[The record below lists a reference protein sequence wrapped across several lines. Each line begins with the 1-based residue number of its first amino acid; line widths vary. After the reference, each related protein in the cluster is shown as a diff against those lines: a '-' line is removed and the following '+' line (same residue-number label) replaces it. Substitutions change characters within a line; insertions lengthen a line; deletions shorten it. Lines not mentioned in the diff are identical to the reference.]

1 MDLFGEI
8 NLTGLASVILFYLL
22 ILGVGMWAAQKKSD
36 VEGISEEEETMLA
49 GRNIGMFV
57 GIFTMTA
64 TWVGGGYINGTAE
77 IVFTDGLIWC
87 QAPIGYALSLMLGG
101 IFFANKMRTK
111 GYVTM
116 LDPLQDQ
123 YGSRMGGLLFLP
135 ALCGE
140 VFWSAGILAALGAT
154 LAVILEVPLDPAV
167 IISALIAVLYTWI
180 GGLYAV
186 AYTDVVQLGCIAVGL
201 WICIPF
207 AWTHDAVAD
216 IQWSD
221 WTEAWVGDIG
231 GGWWNGLYLD
241 YFLLLTFGGI
251 PWQVYFQRV
260 LSSKSA
266 SKAELTSYI
275 AAFGCIIMAVPPVLI
290 GGIAKATKW
299 NETDYFLVHN
309 KTLPIPKDDTRMILP
324 MVLQYLTPGFVSFFG
339 LGAVSA
345 AVMSSADSSVLSA
358 SSMFARNVYKL
369 IFRQSA
375 SETEIMWVMRVA
387 IFAVGGM
394 ATFMA
399 LTIPTIYGLW
409 ALCSDLVY
417 VILFPQLL
425 MVVHFPKHCNTY
437 GSLAAYC
444 LGLVI
449 RVSGGE
455 ALVGLPPLIH
465 FPGFAEPTEEE
476 LIEAAEE
483 NRRPFGTQ
491 LFPFRTIAMILSM
504 ITLVTVSKGMVW
516 LFKSGRLTKEQDY
529 FRCIVNLDSDGSESP
544 AELERLHPV
553 PAPAYDEDGETIGM
567 TTNSDVKTYK
577 SVEEVKGKPQ
587 GPDSLRRNG
596 SGKKVDGTCGASVTS
611 PDESST
617 KTGAKL
623 RRGSTKGSIRE
634 RPPAIDP
641 IQDRPFKRKNSQP
654 KMRTQ
659 SSVIS
664 PEQDRPLKK
673 EKSFGERQTSVTSPG
688 DVTLEETPG
697 AAGNSTVKPPTVKMR
712 KIQPLRKG
720 DRKESLKQ
728 IKQTVKEG
736 VVEVKEVLKDA
747 VEHLPDGHRGSIA
760 SMAERPRYKLLEKQ
774 DKTKQ
779 TEL

>member
-1 MDLFGEI
+1 MDLFEEI
-8 NLTGLASVILFYLL
+8 NMTGLMSIIMFYLL
-22 ILGVGMWAAQKKSD
+22 ILGVGMWAARKKSN
-36 VEGISEEEETMLA
+36 VEGVSEEEETMLA

-77 IVFTDGLIWC
+77 IVYTSGLVWC
-87 QAPIGYALSLMLGG
+87 QAPFGYALSLMLGG

-116 LDPLQDQ
+116 LDPLQDK

-154 LAVILEVPLDPAV
+154 LAIILQMDLDTAV
-167 IISALIAVLYTWI
+167 IGSALIAVFYTWI

-186 AYTDVVQLGCIAVGL
+186 AYTDVVQLGCIFLGL

-207 AWTHDAVAD
+207 AWTHPAVAE
-216 IQWSD
+216 IEWSD
-221 WTEAWVGDIG
+221 WTETWVGEIG
-231 GGWWNGLYLD
+231 GGWWNWHYAD

-266 SKAELTSYI
+266 ATAELISYL

-290 GGIAKATKW
+290 GGIAKATNW

-324 MVLQYLTPGFVSFFG
+324 MVLQYLTPSFVSFFG

-369 IFRQSA
+369 IFRQNA
-375 SETEIMWVMRVA
+375 SESEIMWVMRVS

-425 MVVHFPKHCNTY
+425 MVVHFTDHCNTY
-437 GSLAAYC
+437 GSLFAYC
-444 LGLVI
+444 LGLII

-455 ALVGLPPLIH
+455 KLIGLPPLVH
-465 FPGFAEPTEEE
+465 FPGFQEPTPEE
-476 LIEAAEE
+476 IAEAVDE

-491 LFPFRTIAMILSM
+491 LFPFRTIAMMLSM
-504 ITLVTVSKGMVW
+504 ISLVSISKLMVW
-516 LFKSGRLTKEQDY
+516 LFKNNKLQKHHDI
-529 FRCIVNLDSDGSESP
+529 FKCIVNIPE
-544 AELERLHPV
+544 
-553 PAPAYDEDGETIGM
+553 DEAQVTEHEEGETIGM
-567 TTNSDVKTYK
+567 TTNADVKTYK
-577 SVEEVKGKPQ
+577 SVEEVNGRVSMNNGAELRKRKESLGKRQ
-587 GPDSLRRNG
+587 DSFVQDVERPLTKEDLRR
-596 SGKKVDGTCGASVTS
+596 
-611 PDESST
+611 
-617 KTGAKL
+617 
-623 RRGSTKGSIRE
+623 
-634 RPPAIDP
+634 
-641 IQDRPFKRKNSQP
+641 
-654 KMRTQ
+654 
-659 SSVIS
+659 
-664 PEQDRPLKK
+664 
-673 EKSFGERQTSVTSPG
+673 SFGSKQNSVDP
-688 DVTLEETPG
+688 DNVTLEEKPISAQAKPG
-697 AAGNSTVKPPTVKMR
+697 SVKMR
-712 KIQPLRKG
+712 KVQPLRKG
-720 DRKESLKQ
+720 DRRESLKQ
-728 IKQTVKEG
+728 IKQGIKEG
-736 VVEVKEVLKDA
+736 VQDVKEVVKDLK
-747 VEHLPDGHRGSIA
+747 EHLPDGHRGSIA
-760 SMAERPRYKLLEKQ
+760 SVTERPRYKLLDKQ
-774 DKTKQ
+774 TKQ

>member
-1 MDLFGEI
+1 MDLFGDM
-8 NLTGLASVILFYLL
+8 NMTGLASIIMFYLL
-22 ILGVGMWAAQKKSD
+22 ILGVGMWAARKKSN
-36 VEGISEEEETMLA
+36 VEGVSEEEETMLA

-77 IVFTDGLIWC
+77 IVYTDGLIWC
-87 QAPIGYALSLMLGG
+87 QAPFGYALSLMLGG

-116 LDPLQDQ
+116 LDPLQDA

-154 LAVILEVPLDPAV
+154 LAIILQMDLDTAV
-167 IISALIAVLYTWI
+167 IGSALIAVFYTWI

-186 AYTDVVQLGCIAVGL
+186 AYTDVVQLGCIFLGL
-201 WICIPF
+201 WVCIPF
-207 AWTHDAVAD
+207 AWTHPAVQE
-216 IQWSD
+216 IEMSD
-221 WTEAWVGDIG
+221 WTVEWVGEIG
-231 GGWWNGLYLD
+231 GGWWNWHYAD

-266 SKAELTSYI
+266 ATAELISYL

-290 GGIAKATKW
+290 GGIAKATRW

-324 MVLQYLTPGFVSFFG
+324 MVLQYLTPSFVSFFG

-369 IFRQSA
+369 IFRQGA

-394 ATFMA
+394 ATYMA

-425 MVVHFPKHCNTY
+425 MVVHFTEHCNTY
-437 GSLAAYC
+437 GSLFAYC
-444 LGLVI
+444 IGLVI

-455 ALVGLPPLIH
+455 KLIGLPPLIY
-465 FPGFAEPTEEE
+465 FPGFAEPSEEE
-476 LIEAAEE
+476 IEEAEEE

-491 LFPFRTIAMILSM
+491 LFPFRTMAMIISM
-504 ITLVTVSKGMVW
+504 ISLVSVSKLMTY
-516 LFKSGRLTKEQDY
+516 LFKNNKLQKHQDI
-529 FRCIVNLDSDGSESP
+529 FKCIVNIPE
-544 AELERLHPV
+544 
-553 PAPAYDEDGETIGM
+553 DETQVTEHEEGETIGM
-567 TTNSDVKTYK
+567 TTNTDVKTYK
-577 SVEEVKGKPQ
+577 SVEAVNGRVSINNGAELRKRKESLGKRQ
-587 GPDSLRRNG
+587 DSFIIPLEERPLTKEDLRR
-596 SGKKVDGTCGASVTS
+596 
-611 PDESST
+611 
-617 KTGAKL
+617 
-623 RRGSTKGSIRE
+623 
-634 RPPAIDP
+634 
-641 IQDRPFKRKNSQP
+641 
-654 KMRTQ
+654 
-659 SSVIS
+659 
-664 PEQDRPLKK
+664 
-673 EKSFGERQTSVTSPG
+673 SFGSKQNSVDPEA
-688 DVTLEETPG
+688 VTLEEKPVPG
-697 AAGNSTVKPPTVKMR
+697 QR
-712 KIQPLRKG
+712 KVQPLRKC

-728 IKQTVKEG
+728 IKAGIKEG
-736 VVEVKEVLKDA
+736 VKEAKEAVKDLT
-747 VEHLPDGHRGSIA
+747 EHLPDGHRGSIA
-760 SMAERPRYKLLEKQ
+760 SVTERPRYKLLDKQ
-774 DKTKQ
+774 DKLTKQ

>member
-8 NLTGLASVILFYLL
+8 NMTGLASVILFYLL

-77 IVFTDGLIWC
+77 IVFTSGLVWC

-154 LAVILEVPLDPAV
+154 LAVIIDMELNTAV
-167 IISALIAVLYTWI
+167 VSSALIAVFYTWI
-180 GGLYAV
+180 GGLYSV
-186 AYTDVVQLGCIAVGL
+186 AYTDVVQLGCIFVGL

-207 AWTHDAVAD
+207 AWTHEAVAD

-324 MVLQYLTPGFVSFFG
+324 MVLQYLTPSSVSFFG

-437 GSLAAYC
+437 GSLFAYC

-455 ALVGLPPLIH
+455 ALIGLPPLIH
-465 FPGFAEPTEEE
+465 FPGFAEPSEEE

-504 ITLVTVSKGMVW
+504 ISLVLVSKGMVW
-516 LFKSGRLTKEQDY
+516 LFKNGKLTKEQDY
-529 FRCIVNLDSDGSESP
+529 FRCIVNIDSDGSE
-544 AELERLHPV
+544 
-553 PAPAYDEDGETIGM
+553 APGYDEDGETIGM

-577 SVEEVKGKPQ
+577 SVEEVKGKLPQ
-587 GPDSLRRNG
+587 DSLRRNG
-596 SGKKVDGTCGASVTS
+596 SGKKVDGTRGASVTS
-611 PDESST
+611 PGDESSS
-617 KTGAKL
+617 KNGAKL
-623 RRGSTKGSIRE
+623 RRGSSAKSAGSIRE

-654 KMRTQ
+654 KLRTQ

-664 PEQDRPLKK
+664 PQDRPLKK
-673 EKSFGERQTSVTSPG
+673 EKSFGERKSSVTSPG

-697 AAGNSTVKPPTVKMR
+697 AASNSAVKPPTVKMR

>member
-1 MDLFGEI
+1 MDLFGDM
-8 NLTGLASVILFYLL
+8 NMTGLASIIMFYLL
-22 ILGVGMWAAQKKSD
+22 ILGVGMWAARKKSN
-36 VEGISEEEETMLA
+36 VEGVSEEEETMLA

-77 IVFTDGLIWC
+77 IVYTDGLVWC
-87 QAPIGYALSLMLGG
+87 QAPFGYALSLMLGG

-116 LDPLQDQ
+116 LDPLQDA

-154 LAVILEVPLDPAV
+154 LAIILQMDLDTAV
-167 IISALIAVLYTWI
+167 IGSALIAVFYTWI
-180 GGLYAV
+180 GGLYSV
-186 AYTDVVQLGCIAVGL
+186 AYTDVVQLSCIFLGL

-207 AWTHDAVAD
+207 AWTHPAVQD
-216 IQWSD
+216 IEMSD
-221 WTEAWVGDIG
+221 WTVEWVGEIG
-231 GGWWNGLYLD
+231 GGWWNWHYAD

-266 SKAELTSYI
+266 ATAELISYL

-290 GGIAKATKW
+290 GGIAKATRW
-299 NETDYFLVHN
+299 NETDYFLLYN

-324 MVLQYLTPGFVSFFG
+324 MVLQYLTPSFVSFFG

-369 IFRQSA
+369 IFRQGA
-375 SETEIMWVMRVA
+375 SETEIMWVMRVS

-394 ATFMA
+394 ATYMA

-425 MVVHFPKHCNTY
+425 MVVHFTEHCNTY
-437 GSLAAYC
+437 GSLFAYC

-455 ALVGLPPLIH
+455 KLMGLPPLVH
-465 FPGFAEPTEEE
+465 FPGFAEPTPEE
-476 LIEAAEE
+476 IEEASDES
-483 NRRPFGTQ
+483 RRPFGTQ
-491 LFPFRTIAMILSM
+491 LFPFRTMAMLLSM
-504 ITLVTVSKGMVW
+504 ISLVSVSKLMVW
-516 LFKSGRLTKEQDY
+516 LFKTNKLQKHHDI
-529 FRCIVNLDSDGSESP
+529 FKCIVNIPE
-544 AELERLHPV
+544 
-553 PAPAYDEDGETIGM
+553 DETQVTEQEEGETIGM
-567 TTNSDVKTYK
+567 TTNTDVKTYK
-577 SVEEVKGKPQ
+577 SVEEVNGRVSINNGAELRKRKESIGKQ
-587 GPDSLRRNG
+587 VVGRQDSFIRPLEERPLTKEDLRR
-596 SGKKVDGTCGASVTS
+596 
-611 PDESST
+611 
-617 KTGAKL
+617 
-623 RRGSTKGSIRE
+623 
-634 RPPAIDP
+634 
-641 IQDRPFKRKNSQP
+641 
-654 KMRTQ
+654 
-659 SSVIS
+659 
-664 PEQDRPLKK
+664 
-673 EKSFGERQTSVTSPG
+673 SFGSKQNSVDPEN
-688 DVTLEETPG
+688 VTLEE
-697 AAGNSTVKPPTVKMR
+697 KPVPTQR
-712 KIQPLRKG
+712 KVQPLRKG

-728 IKQTVKEG
+728 IKQGIKEG
-736 VVEVKEVLKDA
+736 VKEAKEVVKDLT
-747 VEHLPDGHRGSIA
+747 EHLPDGHRGSIA
-760 SMAERPRYKLLEKQ
+760 SVTERPRYKLLDKQ
-774 DKTKQ
+774 TKQ